1 MHHYSQDFV
10 NILKLRMCL
19 VRILDIWL
27 CLSPTSLRS
36 EPVGFSQSSCKIL
49 PGCPP
54 ATEALRMCLAGQTS
68 SVSSQKCA
76 VIMRNRSQG
85 NSIREAGADMQD
97 SEFQD
102 HTKTLI
108 STSFRVSTDK
118 TPKQPDHS
126 RRRAIPADITDW
138 GTALRG

>member
-1 MHHYSQDFV
+1 
-10 NILKLRMCL
+10 
-19 VRILDIWL
+19 
-27 CLSPTSLRS
+27 
-36 EPVGFSQSSCKIL
+36 
-49 PGCPP
+49 
-54 ATEALRMCLAGQTS
+54 
-68 SVSSQKCA
+68 
-76 VIMRNRSQG
+76 
-85 NSIREAGADMQD
+85 MQD

-126 RRRAIPADITDW
+126 RRRAIAADITDW